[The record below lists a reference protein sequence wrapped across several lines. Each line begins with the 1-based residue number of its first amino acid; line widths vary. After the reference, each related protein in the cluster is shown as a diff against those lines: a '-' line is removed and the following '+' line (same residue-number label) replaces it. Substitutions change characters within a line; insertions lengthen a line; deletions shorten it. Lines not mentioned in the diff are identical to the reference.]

1 MVRAKCS
8 NLLVIALIVIVRCSL
23 SSTELAFADGPPVQ
37 WQKTFGGSVR
47 DYGLS
52 VQQTSDGGYI
62 IAGSTYSFGSGKSD
76 VYLIKTDP
84 NGSSQW
90 QKTFGGSKS
99 DYGYSVQQ
107 TSDGGY
113 IIAGYTYS
121 FGAGNADVYLIKTEP
136 NGSSQW
142 QKTFEGSGCE
152 YAYSVQQTLDGGY
165 IIAGYT
171 YSCGTG
177 DPNDPIYP
185 YDPNIYLIKTEPNGE
200 SQWQKT
206 FGGSESDSAYSVQQ
220 TSDGGYIITGYTY
233 SLGAVYA
240 DVFLIKTE
248 PNGSSQWQKTFS
260 GDRWARG
267 YSVQQT
273 SDGGYVIAGNNRRFL
288 GEGLDDVYL
297 IKTDPNGDSKWQK
310 TFGGSEGDS
319 AYSVQQT
326 TDGGYIIAGTTRTF
340 GSGPQQDVY
349 FVDVYLIKTE
359 PNGSSQWQK
368 TFGGSWHDCAYSVQ
382 QTTDGGYIIAGF
394 TYSFGAGDDD
404 VYLIKLCSEG
414 TLSGDLNCD
423 GTVNYKDVEILVSQ
437 WLQPRSILY
446 HADIYGVGD
455 GIVNFNDYAVMAAQW
470 PNTEPCIPD
479 DMAYI
484 PDGEFEMGDH
494 FDEGEERELPVHAV
508 YLDSFFMS
516 KFEITNQQYCDYLN
530 SAYDACDIKV
540 DNSIV
545 YATSDDS
552 NSFPYCD
559 THSHSAFS
567 QIDYNYVSETF
578 SVRFKGGRD
587 MSDDPMVNVSWYGAA
602 VYCNW
607 RSQQEGYRA
616 LYDLSD
622 PNWPCDFSKNGYR
635 LATEAEWEYAAR
647 GGEHSPYYRFP
658 WGDTIS
664 HSQANYVAEPS
675 LLPYDVS
682 PPEGGYHP
690 TWNDGIAPY
699 TSPAGSFS
707 ANGYGLYDMAGNV
720 REWCNDWF
728 DWNYYDTSP
737 YDNPEGPASETYR
750 VLRDGGWLNRADI
763 CRVAFRDDG
772 SFGTPGYR
780 FGYLGFRIVLDL
792 N

>member
-8 NLLVIALIVIVRCSL
+8 NLLVIASIVIVRCSL
-23 SSTELAFADGPPVQ
+23 SFTELAFADGPPVQ

-90 QKTFGGSKS
+90 QKTFGGSER
-99 DYGYSVQQ
+99 DYGRSVQQ

-152 YAYSVQQTLDGGY
+152 CAYSVQQTLDGGY

-206 FGGSESDSAYSVQQ
+206 FGGSE
-220 TSDGGYIITGYTY
+220 
-233 SLGAVYA
+233 A
-240 DVFLIKTE
+240 DF
-248 PNGSSQWQKTFS
+248 
-260 GDRWARG
+260 AR
-267 YSVQQT
+267 SVQQT
-273 SDGGYVIAGNNRRFL
+273 SDGGYVIAGFT
-288 GEGLDDVYL
+288 Y
-297 IKTDPNGDSKWQK
+297 S
-310 TFGGSEGDS
+310 FG
-319 AYSVQQT
+319 
-326 TDGGYIIAGTTRTF
+326 AGNA
-340 GSGPQQDVY
+340 
-349 FVDVYLIKTE
+349 DVYLIKTE

-368 TFGGSWHDCAYSVQ
+368 TFGGNRWDRGHSVQ
-382 QTTDGGYIIAGF
+382 QTSDGGYTIAGQTRSFGEGLDDVYLIKTDPNGDSLWQKTFGGFMQDTAGSIQKTIDGGYIIAGT
-394 TYSFGAGDDD
+394 TYSFGAGDQQEPYFEDVYLIKTNANGNSQWQKTFGGRNHDCGLSVQQTSDGGYIIAGCTYSFGEGNDD

-423 GTVNYKDVEILVSQ
+423 GIVNTEDLDILFSQ
-437 WLQPRSILY
+437 WLQPRSISYLP
-446 HADIYGVGD
+446 ADIYGVGD

-479 DMAYI
+479 DMVYI
-484 PDGEFEMGDH
+484 PAGEFEMGDH
-494 FDEGEERELPVHAV
+494 LGDGYESGIPVHPV
-508 YLDSFFMS
+508 LLDSFFIS
-516 KFEITNQQYCDYLN
+516 KYEITNRQYCDYLN
-530 SAYDACDIKV
+530 SAEDGGEIKV
-540 DNSIV
+540 DGGIV
-545 YATSDDS
+545 YASSDDS
-552 NSFPYCD
+552 NSYPYCD
-559 THSHSAFS
+559 THIFDVES
-567 QIDYNYVSETF
+567 QIDYNDLSNTFGVST
-578 SVRFKGGRD
+578 KGGRD

-664 HSQANYVAEPS
+664 HSQANYYSRAFY
-675 LLPYDVS
+675 PYDVS
-682 PPEGGYHP
+682 PTSGYHP
-690 TWNDGIAPY
+690 LWNDGIRPY
-699 TSPAGSFS
+699 TSVVGSFS
-707 ANGYGLYDMAGNV
+707 ANGYGLYDMTGNV
-720 REWCNDWF
+720 YEFCNDWYSF
-728 DWNYYDTSP
+728 TYYQVSP
-737 YDNPEGPASETYR
+737 YNNPTGPASGEDR
-750 VLRDGGWLNRADI
+750 VIRSGGWEASAKA
-763 CRVAFRDDG
+763 CRIDSRLTLA
-772 SFGTPGYR
+772 SPGPIIPR
-780 FGYLGFRIVLDL
+780 SRVVGFRVVLDL